1 MINVV
6 KISLYLIY
14 LVLHIFFSVL
24 TMQNP
29 YKHVDT
35 YTHWPLLQLHLCEL
49 DPFLSADLWAAAA
62 NLIFHNNPKIWLLWK
77 LFESCELI
85 VMFQKAV

>member
-14 LVLHIFFSVL
+14 LVLHIFSL
-24 TMQNP
+24 CSQCKTHSNMLI
-29 YKHVDT
+29 
-35 YTHWPLLQLHLCEL
+35 YTHWPLLQLRLCEL
-49 DPFLSADLWAAAA
+49 DPFLSADLWTAAAY
-62 NLIFHNNPKIWLLWK
+62 LIFHNSPKIWLPWK

>member
-29 YKHVDT
+29 LKHVDIYSLAT
-35 YTHWPLLQLHLCEL
+35 TSVTPLRVG
-49 DPFLSADLWAAAA
+49 PFFVCRFVDCCCRSHFPQQPKDL
-62 NLIFHNNPKIWLLWK
+62 
-77 LFESCELI
+77 
-85 VMFQKAV
+85 VAVEAI